1 MLDLRKYIPL
11 VLSLSLFAV
20 ACSDEPAPVDPPAE
34 AEVEVVEEPATI
46 EEQGTEPANDTP
58 SPEEVTDEN
67 TDDLVAEQVEESLMG
82 RINVTEPDPEDL
94 PTWSQATTVEE
105 RQANLEKA
113 LAKESPYYID
123 LHDLGG
129 WILDERDEKPIP
141 DYILALDGK
150 EFVMRG
156 FMMPDIDFEHIRKFH
171 LVRSLYSCCFGAPPQ
186 LNEILRVTLQDT
198 DGMDYTYNT
207 LEVRGTLHIEFEMI
221 DGLVEDI
228 FRLENATYRV
238 LDFDDPEAPETFDA
252 TTGFDGVV
260 PSEGLEY

>member
-1 MLDLRKYIPL
+1 M
-11 VLSLSLFAV
+11 SLLAV
-20 ACSDEPAPVDPPAE
+20 ACSDEPAPVDPEVDPAVTTTE
-34 AEVEVVEEPATI
+34 VASSEPEPEPETTQDLEQDLEQDPSTTNTSDNNAE
-46 EEQGTEPANDTP
+46 
-58 SPEEVTDEN
+58 DEGGG
-67 TDDLVAEQVEESLMG
+67 LMG
-82 RINVTEPDPEDL
+82 RINVTPPDPDDI

-105 RQANLEKA
+105 RRANLEKA
-113 LAKESPYYID
+113 LAKEAPYYID
-123 LHDLGG
+123 MHDLGG

-150 EFVMRG
+150 EFIMRG

-186 LNEILRVTLQDT
+186 LNEIMRVTLQDT
-198 DGMDYTYNT
+198 EGMDYTYNT

-228 FRLENATYRV
+228 FRLENATYRI

-260 PSEGLEY
+260 PTDGLEY